1 MSAPKAKN
9 IVLLR
14 GSPRAKGNSDQMAD
28 RFCDTAAAQGC
39 AVNDYAL
46 RDLSFVPY
54 GEVPADHQDGLS
66 DALNKIYDADIVV
79 LSTPIYL
86 CNMSGL
92 LKGALD
98 RFFGFLKSDY
108 LTNPQ
113 PSNLSP
119 GKQIILLQTQG
130 EPAARYDK
138 LLEQY
143 GPALDKLGFAERH
156 MVRACGVR
164 DPGDILSQP
173 EVLQQVDALAKR
185 LTTA

>member
-1 MSAPKAKN
+1 MSAPKAKQ
-9 IVLLR
+9 IVVLR
-14 GSPRAKGNSDQMAD
+14 GSPRANGNSDQMAD
-28 RFCDTAAAQGC
+28 RFCETALAQGC

-46 RDLSFVPY
+46 RDLSFVPF
-54 GEVPADHQDGLS
+54 GEVPDDHQDGLS

-98 RFFGFLKSDY
+98 RFFDFLKSDY

-113 PSNLSP
+113 PSKLSP
-119 GKQIILLQTQG
+119 GKQLVLLQTQG
-130 EPAARYDK
+130 EPAARYGN

-164 DPGDILSQP
+164 DIGDILSHADA
-173 EVLQQVDALAKR
+173 LAQVDALAKS